1 MDDYLSLSIYTKKKR
16 SFYIIRKDLAK
27 SYEIEVDASEAP
39 VLNKMLNEPE
49 PYESSIADI
58 KILEE
63 EVFPINDA
71 FQKVFGS
78 DKELK
83 LNSIKLAIG
92 SNFHD
97 YVTIEENDLIKFDVK
112 PTLSGLMAFI
122 KDNKESILGFL
133 DSEFISEEGNVIYLN
148 CEKKNL
154 SENVYSIKVLI
165 LASMQQRGFFLQ
177 QEHKYYGLQLYIII
191 ESRKSNDD
199 MIFDLLKELNIDWEL
214 IFFRRKL
221 AIHDWMEIECE
232 KNSENLKSFLRAK
245 FETLNYFDVNNIIRL
260 VVKNQL
266 PFKAANKM
274 ASLLYKMKI
283 DRVLRVQDKKFQES
297 LYQEDPI
304 QQDEYSITLKKA
316 EVAAAAKL
324 ACAYLGIQKKIKFD
338 RDISNDEII
347 KYEEELMN
355 M

>member
-1 MDDYLSLSIYTKKKR
+1 LNDHLTLSIYNKKNR
-16 SFYIIRKDLAK
+16 SFYVIRKDLAK

-39 VLNKMLNEPE
+39 VLNKMIDEPE
-49 PYESSIADI
+49 PYEISISDI

-63 EVFPINDA
+63 EIFPINDA

-92 SNFHD
+92 GNFHD
-97 YVTIEENDLIKFDVK
+97 YVTIGQNDLIKFDVK
-112 PTLSGLMAFI
+112 PTLSGLRDFI
-122 KDNKESILGFL
+122 KDNKEGILGFL

-148 CEKKNL
+148 CSKKNL

-191 ESRKSNDD
+191 ESRKPNDD
-199 MIFDLLKELNIDWEL
+199 MIFELLKELNIDWEL

-232 KNSENLKSFLRAK
+232 RNSENLKSFLRAK

-266 PFKAANKM
+266 PFKVANKM
-274 ASLLYKMKI
+274 ASLLYKMKNE
-283 DRVLRVQDKKFQES
+283 RVFRIQDKKFKENI
-297 LYQEDPI
+297 YQEDQI

-316 EVAAAAKL
+316 EIAAAAKL

-338 RDISNDEII
+338 RDISNDDIM
-347 KYEEELMN
+347 KYEAELMN

>member
-1 MDDYLSLSIYTKKKR
+1 M
-16 SFYIIRKDLAK
+16 
-27 SYEIEVDASEAP
+27 
-39 VLNKMLNEPE
+39 
-49 PYESSIADI
+49 
-58 KILEE
+58 
-63 EVFPINDA
+63 
-71 FQKVFGS
+71 FGS

-97 YVTIEENDLIKFDVK
+97 YVTVGENDLIKFDVK
-112 PTLSGLMAFI
+112 PTLTGLRDFI
-122 KDNKESILGFL
+122 KENKEGILGFL

-148 CEKKNL
+148 CGKKNL

-165 LASMQQRGFFLQ
+165 LSSMQQRGFFLQ
-177 QEHKYYGLQLYIII
+177 QEHKYYGLQLYLII

-199 MIFDLLKELNIDWEL
+199 LIFELLKEIGVDWEL
-214 IFFRRKL
+214 VFFRRKL

-232 KNSENLKSFLRAK
+232 INSENLKSFLRAK

-266 PFKAANKM
+266 PFKVANKM
-274 ASLLYKMKI
+274 ASLLYKMKNE
-283 DRVLRVQDKKFQES
+283 RALRVQDKNFKTN

-338 RDISNDEII
+338 RDISDDDII
-347 KYEEELMN
+347 KYEAELMN

>member
-1 MDDYLSLSIYTKKKR
+1 MPQSAHVQVMTRDKATAIQPTIGRLSGRFIGR
-16 SFYIIRKDLAK
+16 STPLRLTGALWCLVSEDLCDLHHQA
-27 SYEIEVDASEAP
+27 EGTA
-39 VLNKMLNEPE
+39 L
-49 PYESSIADI
+49 
-58 KILEE
+58 ILELVE
-63 EVFPINDA
+63 DDVGGE
-71 FQKVFGS
+71 
-78 DKELK
+78 KELK

-97 YVTIEENDLIKFDVK
+97 YVTVGENDLIKFDVK
-112 PTLSGLMAFI
+112 PTLSGLRDFI
-122 KDNKESILGFL
+122 RDNKEGILGFL

-148 CEKKNL
+148 CGKKNL

-199 MIFDLLKELNIDWEL
+199 MIFELLKELNIDWEL

-232 KNSENLKSFLRAK
+232 RNSENLKSFLRAK

-266 PFKAANKM
+266 PFKVANKM
-274 ASLLYKMKI
+274 ASLLYQMKSE
-283 DRVLRVQDKKFQES
+283 RSFRVQDKKFQEG
-297 LYQEDPI
+297 LYQEEQI

-316 EVAAAAKL
+316 EIAAAAKL
-324 ACAYLGIQKKIKFD
+324 ACTYLGIQKKIKFD
-338 RDISNDEII
+338 RDISDDEIL